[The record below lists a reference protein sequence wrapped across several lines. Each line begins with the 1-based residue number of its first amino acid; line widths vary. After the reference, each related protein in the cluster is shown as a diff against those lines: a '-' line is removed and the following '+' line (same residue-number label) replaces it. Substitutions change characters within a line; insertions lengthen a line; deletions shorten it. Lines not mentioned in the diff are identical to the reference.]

1 MSLTD
6 ASAPTCAQA
15 SGTDLKANGTVDF
28 LKALLAHTSGN
39 AYICSFTNER
49 ELGAE
54 RHIHTRNFGD
64 VAGFMDKWDRTG
76 RGMFVCVSTQK
87 DGTEKRN
94 KENCKETNAAHCD
107 IDFKGVDLL
116 GEEDARGFVL
126 KQLARLKY
134 QPSAII
140 FSGNGVHLYYFF
152 KEPIDTQEH
161 MARIEALYGQ
171 LADVVAGDPAVC
183 EVARVMRLPG
193 THNTKNGEN
202 TPVEIIELHPDR
214 RYDLEELEEWLSEQ
228 SPVMLRKSR
237 EFAVPA
243 GVSAA
248 NDFDFFEEYGK
259 KHGLKP
265 PIDVQQR
272 LEQMIYMGSGESSIH
287 QTQLQCTAAMLNQ
300 GVPKD
305 DVVATIM
312 AYTHR
317 AAGDYGKRWNWR
329 IEERNT
335 VKMCDDWIKKHPP
348 EKKKVERVE
357 RNAVELK
364 AITGG
369 AGKIEVEQRAI
380 GTDASGTSNVIK
392 MPVTTPVPPKR
403 AELHIAVGKAV
414 IAHFESEGEELINN
428 DDGSWFYSG
437 GVWELRTGAKWLD
450 VRIEHNFKQLGYKTG
465 TKLINETRNWI
476 LRQPELWREGELPWD
491 QHGKI
496 PTRSGLVDP
505 RTGELEIA
513 RPDHYC
519 TWRVEVQ
526 YDPEAKCPWW
536 ETMIADMFGDRDSV
550 EQRALVGVVQE
561 LMGAALIDKKAR
573 GLRKA
578 CVFWGNENRA
588 KSGVLDVTAGLFGDR
603 LITAALGTVD
613 GTHGLMPFVRRAP
626 WVLHEAFG
634 PQWHMSATVKAIVT
648 GEPVQIN
655 IKNGPL
661 ITQTIRSP
669 IFWATNF
676 PPQFKEATRA
686 IVERMIVIEVTRKFD
701 VAKPIGTAAE
711 AIRRGFDKPG
721 EFIIATELPG
731 VLSWAVAGLR
741 RALERGS
748 IASTESIAE
757 TAKAIHQDSNLV
769 AGFLEDC
776 VEFDP
781 MARIKVTDFCLAH
794 SAWWM
799 ELKGE
804 DRRLPTNEAIG
815 KALRA
820 IGDARVCTDRGDMRD
835 ATGRYYG
842 GIALNRAGLQFHKRA
857 FESRLFEGKVGNAT
871 DPGRE
876 VNSLIPPSWDARE
889 SVTKMRKHHADRVTN
904 DQNDDVDEVPGQ

>member
-6 ASAPTCAQA
+6 TSAPACAQA

-28 LKALLAHTSGN
+28 LKAPLAHTTGN
-39 AYICSFTNER
+39 AYVCSFTNER

-54 RHIHTRNFGD
+54 RHVIGRNFAQ
-64 VAGFMDKWDRTG
+64 VQGFMEEWDIPG

-87 DGTEKRN
+87 EGTQKRN

-116 GEEDARGFVL
+116 GNEDARGFVL
-126 KQLARLKY
+126 KQIARLKY

-152 KEPIDTQEH
+152 KESIDTQEN

-228 SPVMLRKSR
+228 SPIMLRKVR
-237 EFAVPA
+237 EHALPAGAGDEFA
-243 GVSAA
+243 
-248 NDFDFFEEYGK
+248 FFEEYGK
-259 KHGLKP
+259 RFNLKP

-272 LEQMIYMGSGESSIH
+272 LEGMIFMGGGENSIH
-287 QTQLQCTAAMLNQ
+287 QTQLQCSAALLNQ

-305 DVVATIM
+305 EVVATIL

-329 IEERNT
+329 IEERNI

-348 EKKKVERVE
+348 EKKKVERE
-357 RNAVELK
+357 RVGLK
-364 AITGG
+364 AVTNNGNN
-369 AGKIEVEQRAI
+369 IEIEQQAT
-380 GTDASGTSNVIK
+380 GTDAGASNVIK
-392 MPVTTPVPPKR
+392 MPVITPAPPKG

-428 DDGSWFYSG
+428 DDGSWFYTG
-437 GVWELRTGAKWLD
+437 GVWELRTGTKWLD
-450 VRIEHNFKQLGYKTG
+450 VRIEHNFEQLGYKTG
-465 TKLINETRNWI
+465 TKLVNETRNWI
-476 LRQPELWREGELPWD
+476 LRRPELWREGELPWD

-505 RTGELEIA
+505 RTGALEKA

-519 TWRVEVQ
+519 TWRVEVE
-526 YDPEAKCPWW
+526 YDPAAKCPWW
-536 ETMIADMFGDRDSV
+536 ETMIADMFGDRKPK
-550 EQRALVGVVQE
+550 EQAALVGVVQE
-561 LMGAALIDKKAR
+561 LLGAALIDKKAR

-588 KSGVLDVTAGLFGDR
+588 KSGVLDLVAGLFGNKP
-603 LITAALGTVD
+603 ITAGIGTVD
-613 GTHGLMPFVRRAP
+613 GTHGLMPFTRRAP
-626 WVLHEAFG
+626 WVLHEAFTG
-634 PQWHMSATVKAIVT
+634 QWHMSQTVKAVVT
-648 GEPVQIN
+648 GDPVQIN
-655 IKNGPL
+655 IKNGPMMQR
-661 ITQTIRSP
+661 IVRAP

-676 PPQFKEATRA
+676 QPQFKEATRA
-686 IVERMIVIEVTRKFD
+686 IVDRMIVIEVTRKFD
-701 VAKPIGTAAE
+701 VTKPVGVAAE

-721 EFIIATELPG
+721 EFIIATELQG

-820 IGDARVCTDRGDMRD
+820 MGDARVCTDRGDMRD

-871 DPGRE
+871 DPQRE
-876 VNSLIPPSWDARE
+876 VNSLMPASWDTRK
-889 SVTKMRKHHADRVTN
+889 SVTEMREHHADRVTN
-904 DQNDDVDEVPGQ
+904 DQNGDVDEVPGQ